1 MVGLTYRLGDSALK
15 VSKVIMG
22 CLSFGNKWQPWL
34 LPQEKALPVLKYAY
48 DNGINTF
55 DMADT
60 YSNGETER
68 IFGAFLKEYDIPRHK
83 VVILSK
89 CFFNV
94 ADEDAPVAADT
105 QGINDGN
112 QVSCQFLAALSSD
125 TPRSIKSD

>member
-1 MVGLTYRLGDSALK
+1 
-15 VSKVIMG
+15 MG
-22 CLSFGNKWQPWL
+22 CLSFGNKCQAWL
-34 LPQEKALPVLKYAY
+34 LSQEKALPVLKYAY
-48 DNGINTF
+48 DNGITTF

-68 IFGAFLKEYDIPRHK
+68 IFGAFLKKYDIPRHK

-89 CFFNV
+89 CFFHV

-112 QVSCQFLAALSSD
+112 QVSVQNAAALSFD